1 MFRTALKLA
10 LIVFVALASAP
21 QSLAQTATIT
31 NVNIYKQ
38 TTGNPPAF
46 IVEITGT
53 NLLSPESPRVLVFP
67 SPTAPIAIL
76 DTSAT
81 AIRAEVSAPQDYA
94 ISEIALSYSTGTV
107 SKATSIT
114 SCDTDAK
121 VKREFFY
128 VPFEQASKKYT
139 RGVAINFDVIQ
150 ISIVNECPVP
160 VLIPLAGI
168 YLRDKPNIHAF
179 SLDHVTSIYSNYHQ
193 FAGGRAI
200 YFNILQALATVG
212 SAIEPFFAHG
222 FTQGVS
228 ILGGGFTQGSAAI
241 WKDLSAEQLQ
251 NLTSQSYQST
261 EQIGPNGGSLQ
272 KFIFLPKRDKN
283 DTSVQLLFGIPS
295 KKDKKNKNI
304 SAQQLLGT
312 RYQPDM
318 SMEIIPIVKT
328 GS

>member
-1 MFRTALKLA
+1 MNVFRCAHISTLFVIVASLSALQA
-10 LIVFVALASAP
+10 RG
-21 QSLAQTATIT
+21 QTATIT

-53 NLLSPESPRVLVFP
+53 NLLLPETPRVLVFP
-67 SPTAPIAIL
+67 SSGTTISVL
-76 DTSAT
+76 DAGAT

-94 ISEIALSYSTGTV
+94 PTEIALSYSTGTV
-107 SKATSIT
+107 SRATSIT
-114 SCDTDAK
+114 SCNTDEE
-121 VKREFFY
+121 VKREYFY
-128 VPFEQASKKYT
+128 VPFEQASKKYS

-150 ISIVNECPVP
+150 ISIVNECPMP

-168 YLRDKPNIHAF
+168 YLTDKPNIHAF

-200 YFNILQALATVG
+200 YFNILQAAATIG

-261 EQIGPNGGSLQ
+261 EQVGPNGGSLQ
-272 KFIFLPKRDKN
+272 KFIFLPK
-283 DTSVQLLFGIPS
+283 
-295 KKDKKNKNI
+295 KDKKAVKAKTYK
-304 SAQQLLGT
+304 SVQEMFAAVE
-312 RYQPDM
+312 QPDFN
-318 SMEIIPIVKT
+318 MEIIPILKS